1 MRGHYNS
8 QKIGVLGRSTHLI
21 LVVKRSPF
29 GYNFTVVDSQKS
41 PTNRHA
47 PSQFLELV
55 RQGKVAFLARCA
67 PAAESIRPGRNEPA
81 FFAMKSAGEEPSPRP
96 AVRDGMKQ
104 ETLRVPVVE
113 PRIKES
119 GVGRDFPA
127 AQDDVR
133 ILPQAP
139 ALLHEDEFSRP
150 SGLQRAWLR
159 GDVAPSF
166 AWKKLR
172 G

>member
-1 MRGHYNS
+1 
-8 QKIGVLGRSTHLI
+8 
-21 LVVKRSPF
+21 
-29 GYNFTVVDSQKS
+29 
-41 PTNRHA
+41 
-47 PSQFLELV
+47 
-55 RQGKVAFLARCA
+55 
-67 PAAESIRPGRNEPA
+67 
-81 FFAMKSAGEEPSPRP
+81 MKTAGEEPSPRP

-127 AQDDVR
+127 ARDDVR

-139 ALLHEDEFSRP
+139 ALLQEDEIFAP
-150 SGLQRAWLR
+150 SSAQRALLR
-159 GDVAPSF
+159 GDVAPGF
-166 AWKKLR
+166 GWEKLR